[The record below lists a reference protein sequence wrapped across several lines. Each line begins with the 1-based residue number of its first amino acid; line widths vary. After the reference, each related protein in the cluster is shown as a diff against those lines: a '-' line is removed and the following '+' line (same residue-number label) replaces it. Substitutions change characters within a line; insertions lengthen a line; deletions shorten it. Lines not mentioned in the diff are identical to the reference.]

1 MRRRYLGG
9 IAFPTPRRNCMDT
22 VTAARMFDQ
31 AYVDGRFVT
40 PHGSQVIDL
49 VNPTRNEVIGKVRL
63 ADEIDTRNAIAA
75 AKRAFK
81 SFSRTTPQ
89 ERMDFLQRLHEAVSR
104 RMDDLVRA
112 TVLEYGAPQARAKG
126 SNELAANIF
135 LHFKQVLGEFAFPTT
150 AGRSTVV
157 YEPLG
162 VVGVF
167 TPWNSSAG
175 SIAIKVAPAIAA
187 GCTVVVKPSEMS
199 AMQTEVLMDAF
210 HEAGLPPGV
219 INVVTGLGEVVGAEL
234 TNSPDV
240 AKIAFTGSTQIGKR
254 VAKSALDTMKRLTL
268 ELGGKS
274 ANIILDD
281 ADLAKAIPMA
291 VNACYLNNGQAC
303 IAPSRLFVPVD
314 RLDEVK
320 RLAKAA
326 VEKIKVGDPPGSE
339 GAIGPLASRKQY
351 DRVQGYIRSGMD
363 EGAELVI
370 GGEGHPQGL
379 ERGNFVKPT
388 VFAQVKPEMRIARE
402 EIFGP
407 VLSILTYRTEPE
419 AIQLANDSEFGLMA
433 YVSSS
438 NPERASRVA
447 RQLQA
452 GRVLIN
458 TLNHDPLT
466 PFGGFKQS
474 GVGREGGVYGLR
486 EFLEPRAIILG

>member
-1 MRRRYLGG
+1 MRQ
-9 IAFPTPRRNCMDT
+9 FNQM
-22 VTAARMFDQ
+22 
-31 AYVDGRFVT
+31 YVNGAFVT
-40 PHGSQVIDL
+40 LHGKATVDL
-49 VNPTRNEVIGKVRL
+49 VNPTNNEVIGKVTL
-63 ADEIDTRNAIAA
+63 ADETDMRQAIAA
-75 AKRAFK
+75 AKKAFT
-81 SFSRTTPQ
+81 SFSQSTK
-89 ERMDFLQRLHEAVSR
+89 EVRMDYLQRLHDSVSKR
-104 RMDDLVRA
+104 VGDLVQA
-112 TVLEYGAPQARAKG
+112 TVLEYGAPQDRAKG
-126 SNELAANIF
+126 SNALAANIF
-135 LHFKQVLGEFAFPTT
+135 LHFKETLRKTELSEVVGTSLVLL
-150 AGRSTVV
+150 
-157 YEPLG
+157 EPVG
-162 VVGVF
+162 VVGIF

-187 GCTVVVKPSEMS
+187 GCTVVIKPSEMS
-199 AMQTEVLMDAF
+199 AMQTQVLMESF

-219 INVVTGLGEVVGAEL
+219 INFVNGLGEVVGTEL

-240 AKIAFTGSTQIGKR
+240 AKIAFTGSTQIGKL

-281 ADLAKAIPMA
+281 ADFAKAIPMA

-303 IAPSRLFVPVD
+303 IAGSRLFIPEN

-320 RLAKAA
+320 QLVKAA
-326 VEKIKVGDPPGSE
+326 VAKVKVGDPND
-339 GAIGPLASRKQY
+339 IDVTMGPLVSQKQY
-351 DRVQGYIRSGMD
+351 QRVQSYIRSGIE
-363 EGAELVI
+363 EGAEVVI
-370 GGEGHPQGL
+370 GGEGHPEGL

-388 VFAQVKPEMRIARE
+388 VFANVKPGMKIARE

-407 VLSILTYRTEPE
+407 VLSILSYKTEAD
-419 AIQLANDSEFGLMA
+419 AIQMANDSEFGLMA

-466 PFGGFKQS
+466 PFGGYKQS
-474 GVGREGGVYGLR
+474 GIGREGGVYGLK
-486 EFLEPRAIILG
+486 EFLEPKAIILG

>member
-1 MRRRYLGG
+1 MRE
-9 IAFPTPRRNCMDT
+9 FNQM
-22 VTAARMFDQ
+22 
-31 AYVDGRFVT
+31 YVNGAFVT
-40 PHGSQVIDL
+40 PHGKATVDL
-49 VNPTRNEVIGKVRL
+49 VNPTNNEVIGKVTL
-63 ADEIDTRNAIAA
+63 ADETDMRQAIAA
-75 AKRAFK
+75 AKKAFT
-81 SFSRTTPQ
+81 SFSQSTK
-89 ERMDFLQRLHEAVSR
+89 EVRMDYLQRLHDSVSKR
-104 RMDDLVRA
+104 VGDLVQA
-112 TVLEYGAPQARAKG
+112 TVLEYGAPQDRAKG
-126 SNELAANIF
+126 SNALAANIF
-135 LHFKQVLGEFAFPTT
+135 LHFKETLRKTELSEVVGTSLVLL
-150 AGRSTVV
+150 
-157 YEPLG
+157 EPVG
-162 VVGVF
+162 VVGIF

-187 GCTVVVKPSEMS
+187 GCTVVIKPSEMS
-199 AMQTEVLMDAF
+199 AMQTQVLMESF

-219 INVVTGLGEVVGAEL
+219 INFVNGLGEVVGTEL

-240 AKIAFTGSTQIGKR
+240 AKIAFTGSTQIGKL

-281 ADLAKAIPMA
+281 ADFAKAIPMA

-303 IAPSRLFVPVD
+303 IAGSRLFIPEN

-320 RLAKAA
+320 QLVKAA
-326 VEKIKVGDPPGSE
+326 VAKVKVGDPND
-339 GAIGPLASRKQY
+339 IDVTMGPLVSQKQY
-351 DRVQGYIRSGMD
+351 QRVQSYIRSGIE
-363 EGAELVI
+363 EGAEVVI
-370 GGEGHPQGL
+370 GGEGHPEGL

-388 VFAQVKPEMRIARE
+388 VFANVKPGMKIARE

-407 VLSILTYRTEPE
+407 VLSILSYKTEAD
-419 AIQLANDSEFGLMA
+419 AIQMANDSEFGLMA

-466 PFGGFKQS
+466 PFGGYKQS
-474 GVGREGGVYGLR
+474 GIGREGGVYGLK
-486 EFLEPRAIILG
+486 EFLEPKAIILG

>member
-1 MRRRYLGG
+1 MRQ
-9 IAFPTPRRNCMDT
+9 FNQM
-22 VTAARMFDQ
+22 
-31 AYVDGRFVT
+31 YVNGAFVT
-40 PHGSQVIDL
+40 PHGKATVDL
-49 VNPTRNEVIGKVRL
+49 VNPTNNEVIGKVTL
-63 ADEIDTRNAIAA
+63 ADETDMRQAIAA
-75 AKRAFK
+75 AKKAFT
-81 SFSRTTPQ
+81 SFSQTTK
-89 ERMDFLQRLHEAVSR
+89 EVRMDYLQRLHDSVSKR
-104 RMDDLVRA
+104 VGDLVQA
-112 TVLEYGAPQARAKG
+112 TVLEYGAPQDRAKG
-126 SNELAANIF
+126 SNALAANIF
-135 LHFKQVLGEFAFPTT
+135 LHFKETLRKTDLTEVVGTSQVLLE
-150 AGRSTVV
+150 SV
-157 YEPLG
+157 G
-162 VVGVF
+162 VVGIF

-187 GCTVVVKPSEMS
+187 GCTVVIKPSEMS
-199 AMQTEVLMDAF
+199 AMQTQVLMESF

-219 INVVTGLGEVVGAEL
+219 INFVNGLGEVVGTEL

-240 AKIAFTGSTQIGKR
+240 AKIAFTGSTQIGKL

-281 ADLAKAIPMA
+281 ADFAKAIPMA

-303 IAPSRLFVPVD
+303 IAGSRLFVPEN

-320 RLAKAA
+320 QLVKAA
-326 VEKIKVGDPPGSE
+326 VAKVKVGDPNDNDVTM
-339 GAIGPLASRKQY
+339 GPLVSQKQY
-351 DRVQGYIRSGMD
+351 QRVQGYIRSGIE
-363 EGAELVI
+363 EGAEVVI
-370 GGEGHPQGL
+370 GGEGHPEGL

-388 VFAQVKPEMRIARE
+388 VFANVKPGMKIARE

-407 VLSILTYRTEPE
+407 VLSILTYKTEVE
-419 AIQLANDSEFGLMA
+419 AIRMANDSEFGLVA

-466 PFGGFKQS
+466 PFGGYKQS
-474 GVGREGGVYGLR
+474 GIGREGGVYGLK
-486 EFLEPRAIILG
+486 EFLEPKAIILG